1 MEMLEFIN
9 KPQFPFLLRHFLRHS
24 FTFTMNKMVIKIVT
38 MFYQFTTSERFQ
50 PKFGHTHE
58 KVSHLGHCSSY
69 VQLQEK
75 TLYVH
80 HDFQKLDDF
89 LHYKESYIQK
99 RKLTANQWAKKL
111 YSRRAERK
119 EMLYQF
125 TSLLSL
131 HLSFPCASSTTHKHR
146 LIVLKILLPLLCA
159 DTTEVLPL
167 STKPLVLKILFLDQE
182 HQHHLGTCQEG
193 KLLAPPQT
201 CLIRPSDREILQ
213 SMS

>member
-9 KPQFPFLLRHFLRHS
+9 KHQFPFLLRHFSRHS

-75 TLYVH
+75 TL
-80 HDFQKLDDF
+80 FMSTMTFKNWMIF
-89 LHYKESYIQK
+89 SIINESYIQK
-99 RKLTANQWAKKL
+99 RKLTANQWVKKL

-131 HLSFPCASSTTHKHR
+131 HLSFPCASSTIHKHR

-159 DTTEVLPL
+159 DTTEVLPAF
-167 STKPLVLKILFLDQE
+167 IY
-182 HQHHLGTCQEG
+182 
-193 KLLAPPQT
+193 
-201 CLIRPSDREILQ
+201 
-213 SMS
+213 